1 VRIAYVSLS
10 YVPSRRA
17 SSVHVMKMCQ
27 ALTRAGSQVTLI
39 TKKSLLREEA
49 GVADD
54 FAFYGIELRFEIV
67 KLPRP
72 AVRGGGLVFQA
83 AVTRFLKRHRG
94 EIDLVYARE
103 AGGAIAA
110 TRLDL
115 PLIFE
120 AHAPPTGREVPRFRR
135 IVRHSGLI
143 RIVVISAALRDRL
156 LTDGLIPENVQ
167 VLVAPDAADPLG
179 AVCEA
184 DAPIASGKAC
194 YGYIGQLYPG
204 KAMEL
209 LVPLAEA
216 MPDAEFDVVG
226 GSRKD
231 LNRFRAIELPPNL
244 RLHGFVPHG
253 ELASWYRRFDAVLLP
268 SQREVYGA
276 SGRSAIG
283 EFMSPMKL
291 FEYMAAGRPIVS
303 SDLPVLREVLRHGE
317 NSLLVDPQ
325 KPDEWRRAL
334 ELLAAETDMARDLA
348 ATARRDFLAN
358 YTWDARVERVLP
370 GI

>member
-1 VRIAYVSLS
+1 MKIAYVSLS

-17 SSVHVMKMCQ
+17 SSVHVMKLGQ

-156 LTDGLIPENVQ
+156 LTDGLIPKNIQ

-179 AVCEA
+179 AMCEA
-184 DAPIASGKAC
+184 APIGSGRAR

-209 LVPLAEA
+209 LVPLAEI
-216 MPDAEFDVVG
+216 MLDAEFDVVG

-231 LNRFRAIELPPNL
+231 LRRLRRVELPPNL
-244 RLHGFVPHG
+244 KFHGFVPHG
-253 ELASWYRRFDAVLLP
+253 GLASLYRRFDAVLLP

-291 FEYMAAGRPIVS
+291 FEYMAAGKPIVS
-303 SDLPVLREVLRHGE
+303 SDLPVLREVLRHRE
-317 NSLLVDPQ
+317 NALLVP
-325 KPDEWRRAL
+325 PDDARAWKEAL
-334 ELLAAETDMARDLA
+334 EKLASEPDLARRLAETAC
-348 ATARRDFLAN
+348 RDFLN
-358 YTWDARVERVLP
+358 HYTWDARAASVLE
-370 GI
+370 GL